1 MPKQDSQ
8 RPRRSYTE
16 EFKQN
21 IIAQWR
27 AGLSFN
33 KLAEQNK
40 ISDSII
46 RRWVRQ
52 SIESSKQSTNGLSVQ
67 QSKSKSKT
75 NPLPALDLAIAT
87 PARGS
92 LNAHASAASAP
103 IIVHIESENAR
114 IELRVCASQSGT
126 LQDMIMGCLK

>member
-8 RPRRSYTE
+8 RSRRSYSE

-52 SIESSKQSTNGLSVQ
+52 SIESSKPSTNGTSVQ
-67 QSKSKSKT
+67 QRKS

>member
-8 RPRRSYTE
+8 RSRRSYTE

-33 KLAEQNK
+33 ELAEQNK

-92 LNAHASAASAP
+92 CNANASSPIAP

-114 IELRVCASQSGT
+114 IELRVSTSQSGS

>member
-8 RPRRSYTE
+8 RSRRSYTE

-52 SIESSKQSTNGLSVQ
+52 SIESSKPSTNGPSVQ
-67 QSKSKSKT
+67 QSKSKT

-114 IELRVCASQSGT
+114 IELRVSTSQSGS